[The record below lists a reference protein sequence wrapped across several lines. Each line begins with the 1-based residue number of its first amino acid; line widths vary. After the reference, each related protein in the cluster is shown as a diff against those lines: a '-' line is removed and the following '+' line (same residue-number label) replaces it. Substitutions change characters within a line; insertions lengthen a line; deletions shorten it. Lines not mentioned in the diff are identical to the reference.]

1 MTMRHDRTSWRAATY
16 GASLAAAAAFA
27 TGIAA
32 AETHTIE
39 VTFTNIKTTNGM
51 VWASLCTEAE
61 FENLGR
67 ERCGFFGRV
76 DAEEG
81 ASMTFENVPSGTYA
95 ISAFHDSNGNQRLDF
110 NSRGIPDE
118 PTGNSG
124 NARGFF
130 GPPKFGQMKF
140 TLKDR
145 NAGRPRTFKIK
156 MMTTDIP

>member
-1 MTMRHDRTSWRAATY
+1 M
-16 GASLAAAAAFA
+16 AAALLSG
-27 TGIAA
+27 TAA

-39 VTFTNIKTTNGM
+39 VTFTNIESTTGLI
-51 VWASLCTEAE
+51 WASLCTEAE
-61 FENLGR
+61 FENLG
-67 ERCGFFGRV
+67 EEPCGFLGRV

-81 ASMTFENVPSGTYA
+81 AEMTFENIPSGTYA
-95 ISAFHDSNGNQRLDF
+95 ISAFHDSNANQRLDF

-130 GPPKFGQMKF
+130 GPPAFSQMKF
-140 TLKDR
+140 TLRDR

-156 MMTTDIP
+156 MMTNDIP